1 MAVIWAVTGAGPRR
15 RTARPQHW
23 LFPGK
28 RADMPITRHAV
39 EKACQ
44 EASTHA
50 AVFPS
55 PSHSIRF
62 GKRSQSI
69 CWKTEPTSARF
80 NC

>member
-1 MAVIWAVTGAGPRR
+1 MAVIGGYGR
-15 RTARPQHW
+15 RTSTARARPQHW
-23 LFPGK
+23 LFLGK

-39 EKACQ
+39 EKACP
-44 EASTHA
+44 THA

-55 PSHSIRF
+55 ASHPIRF
-62 GKRSQSI
+62 GKRSLSI